1 MPQNARRYLAI
12 NFCIMK
18 KLTREEMKALTG
30 GVAQQCDCQCFD
42 MPGTWSGTY
51 QNEQEQFDDISTYC
65 RYGGYCACS

>member
-1 MPQNARRYLAI
+1 
-12 NFCIMK
+12 
-18 KLTREEMKALTG
+18 MKALTG